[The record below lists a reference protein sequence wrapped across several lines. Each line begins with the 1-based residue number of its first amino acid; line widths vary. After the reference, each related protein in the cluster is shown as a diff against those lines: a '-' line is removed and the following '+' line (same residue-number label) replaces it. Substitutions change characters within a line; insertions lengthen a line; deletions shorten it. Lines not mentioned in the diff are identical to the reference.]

1 MKFIVTGRV
10 HPERADISF
19 SRVEMTLGDG
29 GTAVASCDSSQITI
43 VLNVPTLDG
52 WVSAMIAAEDIATIM
67 VGELGFSLGLGYW
80 VELIQATE
88 EAGTPHVFGVRPAGL
103 TPGETLGIDPPI
115 EVFNRAFRLSGQN
128 VFFRLAIRDYL

>member
-29 GTAVASCDSSQITI
+29 GTAVASCDSSQITV

-52 WVSAMIAAEDIATIM
+52 
-67 VGELGFSLGLGYW
+67 
-80 VELIQATE
+80 
-88 EAGTPHVFGVRPAGL
+88 
-103 TPGETLGIDPPI
+103 
-115 EVFNRAFRLSGQN
+115 
-128 VFFRLAIRDYL
+128 